1 MIKPIYKKGDRANM
15 SNYRPISLLP
25 SFSKVLEKALY
36 SRLTEHIDTNN
47 ILNPKHFGFRK
58 NSTTEDAI
66 FQLTHEIL
74 TALNTKKMVGTIFF
88 DLAKAFDSVNHSL
101 LIQKLPHYGITGK
114 AKLLLESYLTNIFQR
129 VQLDNITLNLK
140 TISNWEK
147 VKHGV
152 PQGSVLGPLL
162 FLLYI
167 NDLPRAIIPNATP
180 LLFADDTS
188 IIITNENAQEL
199 QIDLNTCFHK
209 LTEWFQQN
217 SLSLN
222 ISKSYFMNFTS
233 KNLNAQDINI
243 NYENNFI
250 TKVQDIN
257 FLGIN
262 INNTLAWKTH
272 TEKFYL
278 N

>member
-1 MIKPIYKKGDRANM
+1 M
-15 SNYRPISLLP
+15 
-25 SFSKVLEKALY
+25 
-36 SRLTEHIDTNN
+36 
-47 ILNPKHFGFRK
+47 
-58 NSTTEDAI
+58 
-66 FQLTHEIL
+66 
-74 TALNTKKMVGTIFF
+74 
-88 DLAKAFDSVNHSL
+88 
-101 LIQKLPHYGITGK
+101 
-114 AKLLLESYLTNIFQR
+114 
-129 VQLDNITLNLK
+129 
-140 TISNWEK
+140 
-147 VKHGV
+147 KHGV

-162 FLLYI
+162 FLFYI

-188 IIITNENAQEL
+188 IIITKENAQEL
-199 QIDLNTCFHK
+199 QTDLNTCFHK

-262 INNTLAWKTH
+262 INNTLAWKIH